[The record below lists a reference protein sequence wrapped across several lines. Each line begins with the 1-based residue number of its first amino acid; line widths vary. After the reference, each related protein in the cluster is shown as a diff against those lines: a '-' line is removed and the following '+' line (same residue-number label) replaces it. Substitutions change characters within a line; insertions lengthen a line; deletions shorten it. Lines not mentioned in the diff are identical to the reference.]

1 MGTLL
6 STQPFQFDSVSSLA
20 AATSLAIFS
29 FLGFDAITTLAEET
43 RRPKRDIPRA
53 IYWCVG
59 IGTLTM
65 FACGYVA
72 MLAIPDWRQHIGDEA
87 WLNTTLFQVSRATG
101 GEAFSVFFTVGYLTA
116 LGVFNVVATAA
127 GARLLF
133 GMGRDELLPRAV
145 FARVNRRW
153 RTPHWSILLICA
165 IEFALGNFANMETL
179 SNLVNYGAMF
189 AFAALNISVVW
200 LYYVRGGGELADGSR
215 LRPRGGQHLR
225 YLLLP
230 AVGLA
235 IILYVWAHMDTLA
248 QILGTVWLAAGIAYL
263 LAKTRVFQRLPPAL
277 DL

>member
-1 MGTLL
+1 
-6 STQPFQFDSVSSLA
+6 
-20 AATSLAIFS
+20 
-29 FLGFDAITTLAEET
+29 
-43 RRPKRDIPRA
+43 
-53 IYWCVG
+53 
-59 IGTLTM
+59 M

-215 LRPRGGQHLR
+215 LRPRR
-225 YLLLP
+225 AAPALP
-230 AVGLA
+230 A
-235 IILYVWAHMDTLA
+235 
-248 QILGTVWLAAGIAYL
+248 AARRRAGHHPL
-263 LAKTRVFQRLPPAL
+263 RGRTWTRWPRSSAPSGWPPASPTCWPRRASSSGCL
-277 DL
+277 RRSTCDPRSSSPLLSLIVETWHVR

>member
-1 MGTLL
+1 
-6 STQPFQFDSVSSLA
+6 
-20 AATSLAIFS
+20 
-29 FLGFDAITTLAEET
+29 
-43 RRPKRDIPRA
+43 
-53 IYWCVG
+53 
-59 IGTLTM
+59 
-65 FACGYVA
+65 
-72 MLAIPDWRQHIGDEA
+72 
-87 WLNTTLFQVSRATG
+87 
-101 GEAFSVFFTVGYLTA
+101 
-116 LGVFNVVATAA
+116 
-127 GARLLF
+127 
-133 GMGRDELLPRAV
+133 MGRDELLPRAV

-200 LYYVRGGGELADGSR
+200 LYRARRRRAGR
-215 LRPRGGQHLR
+215 RQPPPPRGAQHLR

-263 LAKTRVFQRLPPAL
+263 AKTRVFQRLPPAL

>member
-1 MGTLL
+1 
-6 STQPFQFDSVSSLA
+6 
-20 AATSLAIFS
+20 
-29 FLGFDAITTLAEET
+29 
-43 RRPKRDIPRA
+43 
-53 IYWCVG
+53 
-59 IGTLTM
+59 M

-200 LYYVRGGGELADGSR
+200 LYYVRGGGGELAASGLAAGSTCATCCCPPSGWPSSSTCGRTWTRWPRSSAPSAGRRHR
-215 LRPRGGQHLR
+215 LPAGQDARLPAAASGARPVTPA
-225 YLLLP
+225 LLP
-230 AVGLA
+230 AAFPYCGDLA
-235 IILYVWAHMDTLA
+235 CPLTACS
-248 QILGTVWLAAGIAYL
+248 
-263 LAKTRVFQRLPPAL
+263 R
-277 DL
+277 

>member
-1 MGTLL
+1 
-6 STQPFQFDSVSSLA
+6 
-20 AATSLAIFS
+20 
-29 FLGFDAITTLAEET
+29 
-43 RRPKRDIPRA
+43 
-53 IYWCVG
+53 
-59 IGTLTM
+59 
-65 FACGYVA
+65 

-215 LRPRGGQHLR
+215 LRPRARSTCATCCCPPSGWPSSSTCGR
-225 YLLLP
+225 T
-230 AVGLA
+230 
-235 IILYVWAHMDTLA
+235 W
-248 QILGTVWLAAGIAYL
+248 
-263 LAKTRVFQRLPPAL
+263 TRWPRSSAPSGWPPASPTCWPRRASSSGCL
-277 DL
+277 RRSTCDPRSSSPLLSLIVETWHVR

>member
-1 MGTLL
+1 M
-6 STQPFQFDSVSSLA
+6 
-20 AATSLAIFS
+20 
-29 FLGFDAITTLAEET
+29 
-43 RRPKRDIPRA
+43 
-53 IYWCVG
+53 
-59 IGTLTM
+59 
-65 FACGYVA
+65 
-72 MLAIPDWRQHIGDEA
+72 
-87 WLNTTLFQVSRATG
+87 
-101 GEAFSVFFTVGYLTA
+101 FFTVGYLTA

-200 LYYVRGGGELADGSR
+200 LYYVRGGGELADGSPPASRR
-215 LRPRGGQHLR
+215 LRTCATCRPPGW
-225 YLLLP
+225 P
-230 AVGLA
+230 SSST
-235 IILYVWAHMDTLA
+235 WAHMDTLA